1 MCGQCVLG
9 VVQQKKDSDKNKD
22 DNYKKA
28 KVSVHSNAES
38 VIDLFDIMQDNA
50 CQMDLD
56 SNHSI

>member
-1 MCGQCVLG
+1 VLG